1 MLSRGGQPAALPDGV
16 DHLTGDREGPNH
28 GLGALRGR
36 TWDACVDLSGYLPR
50 SVRASVEALPDVR
63 RYVYVSAVATYR
75 DPPAGPVTEAFPQRA
90 LVPDDA
96 AQCVADLDNR
106 TYGPFK
112 VRCEGLVQAAFGP
125 RATVLRPQVVT
136 GPGDP
141 TRRYPDGLARAAR
154 PGPMLAPGTG
164 QDHLQV
170 IDVRDVARFTRRVL
184 EEDLGGAFNLAGPRL
199 PWAEFIGLTGAPDP
213 VWIGADRLEAAGLT
227 LSKLPL
233 FRPAGSPLAGLMHV
247 SSDRAQAAGLTLT
260 DPLTTIRDTTPTAL
274 RTDHPDALSPQEEA
288 ALLRPARDARI
299 TSGCG

>member
-1 MLSRGGQPAALPDGV
+1 MLSRGGQSTDLPADV
-16 DHLTGDREGPNH
+16 DHLTGDREAPDH
-28 GLGALRGR
+28 GVGVLHGR

-50 SVRASVEALPDVR
+50 SVRASVEALPGVR

-96 AQCVADLDNR
+96 APRVADLDNR

-112 VRCEGLVQAAFGP
+112 VRCEQIVQEAFGP

-141 TRRYPDGLARAAR
+141 TRRYTYWLARAAR

-170 IDVRDVARFTRRVL
+170 IDVRDVARFTQRVL
-184 EEDLGGAFNLAGPRL
+184 EEDIGGAFNLAGPRL
-199 PWAEFIGLTGAPDP
+199 TWAEFIGLTGAPGP
-213 VWIGADRLEAAGLT
+213 VWVGSDQLEAAGLP
-227 LSKLPL
+227 LSTLPL
-233 FRPAGSPLAGLMHV
+233 FRPAGRALAGLMHV
-247 SSDRAQAAGLTLT
+247 SSARAQAAGLTLT
-260 DPLTTIRDTTPTAL
+260 DPALTIRDTMPTAL
-274 RTDHPDALSPQEEA
+274 QTDHPDALSPQQEA
-288 ALLRPARDARI
+288 AVLRAVRA
-299 TSGCG
+299 T